1 MGGFI
6 GCTNEFKL
14 LLKMRSNTY
23 IFGGPV
29 APCYLDAVCV
39 VCEILN
45 SPEYELLSARLQ
57 RNIRQLS
64 DGLTGLGLVVL
75 GGQTPI
81 LSVLIGDEEDT
92 LNAGN
97 FLFEQGYYVQSVTFP
112 AVPYHAG
119 VLRIQVNANHL
130 SESIAGLLD
139 AMTKLARK
147 IRLPGPES
155 APRPAA

>member
-1 MGGFI
+1 M
-6 GCTNEFKL
+6 
-14 LLKMRSNTY
+14 
-23 IFGGPV
+23 
-29 APCYLDAVCV
+29 
-39 VCEILN
+39 
-45 SPEYELLSARLQ
+45 
-57 RNIRQLS
+57 
-64 DGLTGLGLVVL
+64 L

-81 LSVLIGDEEDT
+81 LSVLVGDEEDT

-130 SESIAGLLD
+130 TESITGLLD
-139 AMTKLARK
+139 AITRLQQK

-155 APRPAA
+155 APRLAA

>member
-1 MGGFI
+1 
-6 GCTNEFKL
+6 
-14 LLKMRSNTY
+14 
-23 IFGGPV
+23 
-29 APCYLDAVCV
+29 VCV

-81 LSVLIGDEEDT
+81 LSVLIGDGEDT

-97 FLFEQGYYVQSVTFP
+97 FLFEEGYYVQSVTFP

-119 VLRIQVNANHL
+119 VLRVQVNANHL
-130 SESIAGLLD
+130 SESIAGLLH
-139 AMTKLARK
+139 AIKKLARK